1 MGLVSN
7 KEYKDTSSLRYGK
20 ILILTDQDEDGSH
33 IKGLIFNLFE
43 TLWPS
48 LYRYDGFLNTMLTP
62 VIKTKL
68 KTKEKAFYSVKDYNK
83 WIKLDE
89 ENEKWI
95 TKYYKGLG
103 TSTPKEAKEY
113 FKKPKFVK
121 YTSNQS
127 TDSEAIHLA
136 FSKKEDSA
144 NKRKDW
150 LSDYDN
156 EQTLDYNSKSVSIN
170 EFIHY
175 DLIHFSVSDNI
186 RSLPNVLDGLKPS
199 QRKVLYCCKKRN
211 LTSKEIRVAQLA
223 GYVSEHAAYH
233 HGEMSLHGTIVNMAQ
248 DFMGSNNINLLDPI
262 GQFGTRMM
270 GGKDSAQPR
279 YIHTKLMPITSM
291 IFNKLDEPIYKYNKD
306 DGVDIEPEYYVPII
320 PMVLINGSQGIG
332 TGWSTDIPKFNPLD
346 IIDNIKSYLSGTEY
360 KEMMPYSY
368 GFKGNITKK
377 SKNIYISKGLYE
389 VKENKIIIN
398 ELPIG
403 MWTDTYKTFLESLVI
418 DTKNKSKKQIIR
430 YYNSYSTDT
439 DVKFEIIMNE
449 DVIWDLN
456 KYSEKIGMTHLE
468 KTFKLVSQINLS
480 NIVAF
485 NSHKKIVKYNSINT
499 ILDEFCDLRLEFYD
513 KRKTYLLDKL
523 QQEIDVLSIKI
534 RFINEFIDN
543 KIIINNKS
551 KANIIEQLEKGKYPK
566 ENDNYDYLLKMP
578 IYNLTKDKIDE
589 FNTNLENKQEE
600 HKTLSSKNNKQLW
613 IDDLNILEPKLT
625 QFKTNKKFKFKVKS
639 SK

>member
-1 MGLVSN
+1 
-7 KEYKDTSSLRYGK
+7 
-20 ILILTDQDEDGSH
+20 
-33 IKGLIFNLFE
+33 
-43 TLWPS
+43 
-48 LYRYDGFLNTMLTP
+48 MLTP

-68 KTKEKAFYSVKDYNK
+68 KSKEKSFYSVKDYNK

-89 ENEKWI
+89 ENEKWS

-113 FKKPKFVK
+113 FKKPKMVN

-127 TDSEAIHLA
+127 IDSDAIHLA
-136 FSKKEDSA
+136 FSKTEGSA

-150 LSDYDN
+150 LSDYDD
-156 EQTLDYNSKSVSIN
+156 EKTLDYNSKSVSIEKFVHN
-170 EFIHY
+170 
-175 DLIHFSVSDNI
+175 DLKHFSSSDNV
-186 RSLPNVLDGLKPS
+186 RSLPNMIDGLKPS

-223 GYVSEHAAYH
+223 GYVSEHGAYH

-306 DGVDIEPEYYVPII
+306 DGLDIEPEYYVPII

-360 KEMMPYSY
+360 KEMIPYSY
-368 GFKGNITKK
+368 GFKGTITKK
-377 SKNIYISKGLYE
+377 SNNIYVSKGLYE

-449 DVIWDLN
+449 DEIWDLN
-456 KYSEKIGMTHLE
+456 KYSEQIGMTHLE

-485 NSHKKIVKYNSINT
+485 NSHKKIVKYKSINT
-499 ILDEFCDLRLEFYD
+499 ILDEFCELRLDFYD

-523 QQEIDVLSIKI
+523 TQEIDVLSIKI

-551 KANIIEQLEKGKYPK
+551 KTNIIEQLEKGKYPK

-600 HKTLSSKNNKQLW
+600 HKTLSSKDNKQLW
-613 IDDLNILEPKLT
+613 INDLNILEPKLT